1 MNGPA
6 DMRFTDQDACK
17 KCHGSGWL
25 VKNHKGIDVAH
36 PCPSCR
42 TERRKSHL
50 VQSAQIPPRYMKKGF
65 DAYYP
70 FENRSQEHALKKSLE
85 YVERYPDVVRG
96 LLFAGP
102 CGVGKTHL
110 SVAILKTLVQEQFI
124 SARFIDEAEF
134 LRRLQYSYGPDSPD
148 TERDVL
154 LPLMEVDLLIWDDLG
169 TGRATEW
176 ARETIRMVLNHR
188 YTYNKQ
194 TILSTNRSVEEQS
207 NQTSSRREESLSE
220 RIGHRLYSRLMEMC
234 EVIEIHGPDART
246 RIHKASMDFKEQTSQ
261 RQTGLKPEI
270 SSTDLKCPHCNA
282 GSATILDESRLR
294 RSGGKAF
301 FDIFCRCKSCS
312 SDFLARFFPETA
324 KIKYPTL
331 NSSQG

>member
-1 MNGPA
+1 
-6 DMRFTDQDACK
+6 MRLTDQDVCT
-17 KCHGSGWL
+17 KCNGSGWL
-25 VKNHKGIDVAH
+25 VENRDGVDVAQ

-42 TERRKSHL
+42 TERRRQRL
-50 VQSAQIPPRYMKKGF
+50 LQSARIPPRYMEKGF
-65 DAYYP
+65 DVYHP
-70 FENRSQEHALKKSLE
+70 FESRSQEEALRKSLE
-85 YVERYPDVVRG
+85 YVERYPDVARG

-110 SVAILKTLVQEQFI
+110 SVAILKTLVLEQLI

-154 LPLMEVDLLIWDDLG
+154 LPLMEVDLLVWDDLG

-188 YTYNKQ
+188 YTYKKQ
-194 TILSTNRSVEEQS
+194 TILSTNRSVEEGVGQS
-207 NQTSSRREESLSE
+207 SPRKEESLSE

-246 RIHKASMDFKEQTSQ
+246 RIFKASMDFKERSGQKSLNS
-261 RQTGLKPEI
+261 RRKLVPD
-270 SSTDLKCPHCNA
+270 DLECPHCHGA
-282 GSATILDESRLR
+282 SVTILDESRLR
-294 RSGGKAF
+294 RSRGASF
-301 FDIFCRCKSCS
+301 FDIFCRCKPCG
-312 SDFLARFFPETA
+312 SDFLVRFYPETS
-324 KIKYPTL
+324 KIEYPTL
-331 NSSQG
+331 NSSNL